1 MSFEQTIQEWVKT
14 DQELQ
19 ELNERVKQLRQT
31 KSELDK
37 KITQHSEERGAKS
50 FRYGSIKMKIVESK
64 ISESLTFKYLNK
76 CLRDMIKNEDQV
88 TQMLDYI
95 KRKRDVKTVS
105 HVITF

>member
-1 MSFEQTIQEWVKT
+1 MSFEQTIQQWIKT

-19 ELNERVKQLRQT
+19 ELNERIKQLRQT

-37 KITQHSEERGAKS
+37 KITQHSNGAKI

-64 ISESLTFKYLNK
+64 ISESLTFKYLDK

-95 KRKRDVKTVS
+95 RRKRDVRTVS
-105 HVITF
+105 HVTTF

>member
-19 ELNERVKQLRQT
+19 ELNERIKQLRQT

-37 KITQHSEERGAKS
+37 KITQHSEERGAKI

-64 ISESLTFKYLNK
+64 ISESLTFKYLDK

-88 TQMLDYI
+88 TQMIDYI
-95 KRKRDVKTVS
+95 KRKRDVKTIS
-105 HVITF
+105 HVTTF

>member
-14 DQELQ
+14 DQELR
-19 ELNERVKQLRQT
+19 ELNERIKQLRQT
-31 KSELDK
+31 KFELDK
-37 KITQHSEERGAKS
+37 KITQYSEERDTKS

-64 ISESLTFKYLNK
+64 ISESLTFKYLDK

-88 TQMLDYI
+88 NQMIDYI

-105 HVITF
+105 HVTTF

>member
-1 MSFEQTIQEWVKT
+1 MSFEQTIQQWIKT

-19 ELNERVKQLRQT
+19 ELNERIKQLRQT

-37 KITQHSEERGAKS
+37 KITQHSEERGTKL

-64 ISESLTFKYLNK
+64 ISESLTFKYLDK

-88 TQMLDYI
+88 NQMLDYI
-95 KRKRDVKTVS
+95 KRKRDVKTIS
-105 HVITF
+105 HVTTF

>member
-1 MSFEQTIQEWVKT
+1 MNLEQTIQEWVKT

-31 KSELDK
+31 KYELDK
-37 KITQHSEERGAKS
+37 KITQHSEERGTKS

-88 TQMLDYI
+88 NQMIDYI
-95 KRKRDVKTVS
+95 KRSRDVKTVS
-105 HVITF
+105 HVTTF

>member
-19 ELNERVKQLRQT
+19 ELNERIKQLRQT

-37 KITQHSEERGAKS
+37 KITQHSEERGTKS

-88 TQMLDYI
+88 NQMLDYI
-95 KRKRDVKTVS
+95 KRSRDVKTIS
-105 HVITF
+105 HVTTF

>member
-14 DQELQ
+14 EQELQ
-19 ELNERVKQLRQT
+19 ELNERIKQLRQT

-37 KITQHSEERGAKS
+37 KITHHSEERGTKS

-64 ISESLTFKYLNK
+64 ISESLTFKYLDK

-88 TQMLDYI
+88 NQMLDYI